1 MNESTK
7 ILFEI
12 LCCSWWNNEYLLQ
25 TDQNQSINIF
35 LVKTVPLAFISFVAN
50 NHTYSMHCKRTI
62 HLNHYFSKHNTTS
75 IGICDPNQVDV
86 VALKGI

>member
-1 MNESTK
+1 M
-7 ILFEI
+7 
-12 LCCSWWNNEYLLQ
+12 EYLLQ

-35 LVKTVPLAFISFVAN
+35 LVKIVPLEIICFVAS
-50 NHTYSMHCKRTI
+50 NHTINIFHALQRTI
-62 HLNHYFSKHNTTS
+62 HLNHYFSPMTLHTS

>member
-1 MNESTK
+1 M
-7 ILFEI
+7 
-12 LCCSWWNNEYLLQ
+12 EYLLQ

-35 LVKTVPLAFISFVAN
+35 LVKIVPLEIICFVAS
-50 NHTYSMHCKRTI
+50 NHTINIFHALQRTI
-62 HLNHYFSKHNTTS
+62 HLNHYFSKHNTAS

>member
-1 MNESTK
+1 M
-7 ILFEI
+7 
-12 LCCSWWNNEYLLQ
+12 EYLLQ

-35 LVKTVPLAFISFVAN
+35 LVKIVPLEIICFVAN
-50 NHTYSMHCKRTI
+50 NHTYSVQCKRTI
-62 HLNHYFSKHNTTS
+62 HLNHYFSPITLHTS